1 MPRTFANAMQWMSRN
16 RHLLLFLMLIAT
28 MAAGPLLS
36 LTDSGGRVLN
46 VALGL
51 VLLMTTLLPMKD
63 ETTRRA
69 LMVVVAIAIV
79 IGLAPIRTGLAET
92 GPITLALWS
101 AIALFAAWREL
112 KYAVSSRNV
121 DMHHLMAALNAYLLV
136 GIFLGAIWLA
146 LWESLPGSL
155 LQGGQ
160 PITGM
165 TLPDGI
171 YFSFVTLATLGYG
184 DITPETPLA
193 RGLATFEAV
202 FGQLYLAVMV
212 ARIVSLRIASEESND
227 AQ

>member
-79 IGLAPIRTGLAET
+79 IGPV
-92 GPITLALWS
+92 S
-101 AIALFAAWREL
+101 ANPVRIGASPSRWR
-112 KYAVSSRNV
+112 SR
-121 DMHHLMAALNAYLLV
+121 
-136 GIFLGAIWLA
+136 
-146 LWESLPGSL
+146 PR
-155 LQGGQ
+155 
-160 PITGM
+160 P
-165 TLPDGI
+165 
-171 YFSFVTLATLGYG
+171 
-184 DITPETPLA
+184 
-193 RGLATFEAV
+193 
-202 FGQLYLAVMV
+202 
-212 ARIVSLRIASEESND
+212 
-227 AQ
+227 